1 MGLFDLFR
9 SKKEPQTA
17 SVAKERLQIVLA
29 HERASREAPEF
40 LPILQ
45 QELLDVVRKYVEVED
60 DVIKVS
66 LGRQGDT
73 SVLEINIEL
82 DKARMKPRPV
92 PLPSAASATAKPLGG
107 GARVHTGGKRR
118 R

>member
-1 MGLFDLFR
+1 MGIFDFFR
-9 SKKEPQTA
+9 AKRDPQTA

-29 HERASREAPEF
+29 HERANREAPEF

-45 QELLDVVRKYVEVED
+45 QELLDVVRRYVEVDE

-66 LGRQGDT
+66 LGREGDT
-73 SVLEINIEL
+73 SMLEINIEL

-92 PLPSAASATAKPLGG
+92 PQPAAGKPPSSGP
-107 GARVHTGGKRR
+107 RVHTGGKRR

>member
-1 MGLFDLFR
+1 MGLFDFFR
-9 SKKEPQTA
+9 GKRESETA

-29 HERASREAPEF
+29 HERANRDAPEF

-45 QELLDVVRKYVEVED
+45 QELLDVVRRYVEVDE

-73 SVLEINIEL
+73 STLEINIEL

-92 PLPSAASATAKPLGG
+92 PQPGASAGKPVAS
-107 GARVHTGGKRR
+107 ARVHTGGTRR